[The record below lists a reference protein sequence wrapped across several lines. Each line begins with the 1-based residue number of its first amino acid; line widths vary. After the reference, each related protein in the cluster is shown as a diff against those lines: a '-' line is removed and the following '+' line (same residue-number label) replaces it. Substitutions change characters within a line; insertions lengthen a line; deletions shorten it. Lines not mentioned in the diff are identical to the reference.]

1 METKVVHCKKEKYNI
16 LIDRRTIFGNPYI
29 IGQDG
34 DRDEVIL
41 KFEEWLRGKRD
52 TNWKQEKRKEILRRL
67 SELKGRIL
75 ACWCRPHACHGDVYI
90 KLEKENYAYSGD

>member
-52 TNWKQEKRKEILRRL
+52 TNWKQETRAQILRRFP
-67 SELKGRIL
+67 ELKGKVL
-75 ACWCRPHACHGDVYI
+75 G
-90 KLEKENYAYSGD
+90 